1 VAFKNHN
8 VINPLPAGDAISL
21 YNLEEELKLQESTK
35 VMKSKIALFN
45 KKHPVGASVVVV
57 KDAGE
62 KIETKVR
69 YPAEIMG
76 GHTAVVWLNGIS
88 GAYALNRV
96 VA

>member
-1 VAFKNHN
+1 M
-8 VINPLPAGDAISL
+8 
-21 YNLEEELKLQESTK
+21 QESTK
-35 VMKSKIALFN
+35 VMESKVEPFN
-45 KKHPVGASVVVV
+45 KKHPVGTSVVVV

-69 YPAEIMG
+69 CPAEIMG
-76 GHTAVVWLNGIS
+76 GHTAVVWLDNIS